1 MEIGTATRAL
11 LEQHLAEE
19 IVRARKAAKLIQR
32 ELAERAG
39 VNQATVSRLEKGAR
53 LPRLETLLAIAE
65 ATGSVLDLRL
75 TRSRTVTGPLKIR

>member
-19 IVRARKAAKLIQR
+19 IVRARKAAKLTQR

-39 VNQATVSRLEKGAR
+39 VNQAMVSRAR

>member
-1 MEIGTATRAL
+1 MEIATATRAL
-11 LEQHLAEE
+11 LERHVAEE
-19 IVRARKAAKLIQR
+19 VVRARKAAKLTQR

-39 VNQATVSRLEKGAR
+39 VNQAMVSRLEKGER

-75 TRSRTVTGPLKIR
+75 VRSRTVAGPLKGR

>member
-1 MEIGTATRAL
+1 MEIATATRAL
-11 LEQHLAEE
+11 LEQHVAEE
-19 IVRARKAAKLIQR
+19 VVRARRAAKLTQR

-39 VNQATVSRLEKGAR
+39 VNQAMVSRLEKGER

-75 TRSRTVTGPLKIR
+75 VRSRTVAGPLKGR